1 MKAVLQRVSQ
11 AQVAVDGQI
20 VGQIRRGL
28 LVFLGVAQADD
39 AQAVRYMCDKI
50 LNLRIFP
57 DEDGKMNLSVTDVQ
71 GEIMLVSQFTLL
83 GNTRKGRRPNFI
95 AAAEPARA
103 EALYAAAQAM
113 LAHRVP
119 VATGVFG
126 AMMDVS
132 LVNDGPVTLIIESP

>member
-39 AQAVRYMCDKI
+39 AQDVRYMCDKI

>member
-1 MKAVLQRVSQ
+1 MKAVLQRVSE

-39 AQAVRYMCDKI
+39 AHAARYICDKI

-57 DEDGKMNLSVTDVQ
+57 DREGKMNLSVTDVQ

-103 EALYAAAQAM
+103 EALYAAAKEM
-113 LAHRVP
+113 LARRVP
-119 VATGVFG
+119 VATGIFG

-132 LVNDGPVTLIIESP
+132 LVNDGPVTLILESP

>member
-1 MKAVLQRVSQ
+1 MKAVLQRVSE

-39 AQAVRYMCDKI
+39 AHAARYICDKI

-57 DEDGKMNLSVTDVQ
+57 DREGKMNLSVTDVQ

-103 EALYAAAQAM
+103 EALYAAAQEM
-113 LAHRVP
+113 LARRVP
-119 VATGVFG
+119 VATGIFG

-132 LVNDGPVTLIIESP
+132 LVNDGPVTLILESP

>member
-1 MKAVLQRVSQ
+1 MKAVLQRVSE

-39 AQAVRYMCDKI
+39 AHAARYICDKI

-57 DEDGKMNLSVTDVQ
+57 DREGKMNLSVTDVQ

-83 GNTRKGRRPNFI
+83 GNTRKGRRPNFV

-103 EALYAAAQAM
+103 EALYAAAKEM
-113 LAHRVP
+113 LARRVP
-119 VATGVFG
+119 VATGIFG

-132 LVNDGPVTLIIESP
+132 LVNDGPVTLILESP